1 MPFGQ
6 MRRRSQSEIRDGKAP
21 RRLADRS
28 AIEHMNQVRWHSG
41 AAYLTRQVALTV
53 AVLCPV
59 YHCAQ

>member
-41 AAYLTRQVALTV
+41 AAYLTGRWRLRWQCYVW
-53 AVLCPV
+53 
-59 YHCAQ
+59 